1 MKIDKLRINSIDEL
15 LNIKNL
21 RIKADLIF
29 VFGYRK
35 LMLNDSFTL
44 ALKNHYPE
52 AVLFGCSS
60 AGEISGTEVI
70 DHSVVITVI
79 EFENSKV
86 KLESV
91 QLKQDDDNKLLGVRL
106 MDKLDKNG
114 LKHVMILSDGLNI
127 NGAELVDGIENTLPG
142 NVTVTGGLAGDGSD
156 FNETVVY
163 DKSGKPV
170 SNCIAA
176 LGFYGEKISV
186 GYGSNGGWD
195 SFGLER
201 LVTKSKGNVLYELD
215 GKPAL
220 QLYKQFLGDKAE
232 GLPASGLLFPLSLRE
247 DGIQEPVVRTILGVN
262 EEDQSMTFAG
272 CIPEGAYVRLMK
284 ANVDRLING
293 AENSAITT
301 TEILPKDRAEIA
313 ILISC
318 VGRKLVLKQLI
329 EEEVEAVSDVIGK
342 EVCITGF
349 YSYGEISPFR
359 KNTPCKLHNQTMTIT
374 TISEK

>member
-106 MDKLDKNG
+106 MDKLDKND

-201 LVTKSKGNVLYELD
+201 LVTRSKGNVLYELD

-262 EEDQSMTFAG
+262 EENQSMTFAG

>member
-15 LNIKNL
+15 PNINNL
-21 RIKADLIF
+21 RVKADLIF

-35 LMLNDSFTL
+35 LMLDETLTL
-44 ALKNHYPE
+44 ALKHHYPE

-60 AGEISGTEVI
+60 AGEISGTEVV
-70 DHSVVITVI
+70 DDSVVITAI

-86 KLESV
+86 KLESIQIEEGV
-91 QLKQDDDNKLLGVRL
+91 DNKLLGAKL
-106 MDKLDKNG
+106 LDKLDKDG

-127 NGAELVDGIENTLPG
+127 NGAELVNGIENKLPG
-142 NVTVTGGLAGDGSD
+142 NITVTGGLAGDGSN
-156 FNETVVY
+156 FNETVVC

-262 EEDQSMTFAG
+262 EQDQSMTFAG

-329 EEEVEAVSDVIGK
+329 EEEVEAVSDVIGND
-342 EVCITGF
+342 VCITGF

>member
-15 LNIKNL
+15 SNIKNL
-21 RIKADLIF
+21 RVKADLIF

-35 LMLNDSFTL
+35 LMLNEPFTL

-60 AGEISGTEVI
+60 AGEISGIEVG
-70 DHSVVITVI
+70 DDSVVLTAI
-79 EFENSKV
+79 EFENSTV
-86 KLESV
+86 KLESI
-91 QLKQDDDNKLLGVRL
+91 QIEEDADNTLLGAKLL
-106 MDKLDKNG
+106 DKLDKNG

-262 EEDQSMTFAG
+262 EKDQSMTFAG

-342 EVCITGF
+342 DVCITGF